1 MTQIEEIKN
10 RIDVVDLVGSYIKLQ
25 KAGSNYKACCPFHR
39 EKTPSFNVS
48 PARQIWHCFGCS
60 EGGDIF
66 EFVKKIEGVEFPE
79 ALKIL
84 ADRAG
89 VELKAQDP
97 RERGERGKE
106 LAILEEAA
114 KFFEENLHLVTG
126 LPSAESSATGAPTG
140 DPVAS
145 PVAYLRSRGLT
156 DETIKEFR
164 LGFAPAEWKSLFNHL
179 LSKNFSAEEQ
189 ERAGLIVRS
198 QNSKFQSQNYY
209 DRFRSRIIFPIFDY
223 SGRVVAFGGRV
234 FEVPPQGGIH
244 ASGVTDAVAKY
255 VNSPETNLYQK
266 SKILYGLH
274 KSKSDILKEGECVVV
289 EGYMDWLMSWQ
300 AGVRNIVASSGTA
313 LTETQLKILR
323 RLSEKLVAAF
333 DMDKAGEAAAARGIE
348 LALAEGFE
356 VRVVGELDKD
366 GKSIKDPADAVA
378 LDPIIWQNAVKNSR
392 HIVQFYID
400 SSLKKFPAS
409 SAESKRE
416 FQKSVIPVVAR
427 LSDLEKAHWVQAVG
441 VSLGINEEAVWTAV
455 KNYASKNKMV
465 GAGNQEAPAVNTKSV
480 SRKELLENRILGIA
494 AKYPDFIQSS
504 DNELDGSLFSGD
516 KSVIFNHIKQKDLP
530 AGRQDKG
537 LAVFQELISRL
548 TLEAELF
555 LEGVGLARRAT
566 AEGSAYADAETEF
579 IICKRELTK
588 EVLKEKRGIISKEL
602 QLVEKKGGDVGAIL
616 ADFQK
621 INAELSKLN

>member
-10 RIDVVDLVGSYIKLQ
+10 RIDVVDLVGSYVKLQ

-66 EFVKKIEGVEFPE
+66 EFVKKIEGIEFPE

-89 VELKAQDP
+89 VELKTEDP

-106 LAILEEAA
+106 LAILEEAT
-114 KFFEENLHLVTG
+114 KFFEGNLNLAVSP
-126 LPSAESSATGAPTG
+126 PSGGETAGTPYG
-140 DPVAS
+140 
-145 PVAYLRSRGLT
+145 YLRKRGLT
-156 DETIKEFR
+156 EETIKEFR
-164 LGFAPAEWKSLFNHL
+164 IGFAPAEWKSLFNHL

-223 SGRVVAFGGRV
+223 SGRVVAFGGRI
-234 FEVPPQGGIH
+234 FEAPTSQAVG
-244 ASGVTDAVAKY
+244 ATEAVAKY

-323 RLSEKLVAAF
+323 RLSEKLIAAF

-356 VRVVGELDKD
+356 VRVVGELTTPPSAPLFVKE
-366 GKSIKDPADAVA
+366 GVGGGFLKDPADAVLA
-378 LDPIIWQNAVKNSR
+378 DPAIWQNAVKNSR

-400 SSLKKFPAS
+400 SSLKKFPAA

-427 LSDLEKAHWVQAVG
+427 LSDLEKAHWVQVVG
-441 VSLGINEEAVWTAV
+441 VSLGINEEAVWSAV
-455 KNYASKNKMV
+455 KNHASKNKSA
-465 GAGNQEAPAVNTKSV
+465 GAGIQEMRAVDVKPI

-494 AKYPDFIQSS
+494 AKYPAFILSS

-516 KSVIFNHIKQKDLP
+516 KSVIFNGIKQKDLP

-537 LAVFQELISRL
+537 LEVFQELISRL

-555 LEGVGLARRAT
+555 LEGVGIARKAT
-566 AEGSAYADAETEF
+566 AEGAAYADAETEF

-602 QLVEKKGGDVGAIL
+602 QSVEKKGGDVQALL

-621 INAELSKLN
+621 INTELSKLN

>member
-1 MTQIEEIKN
+1 MTQTEEIKN
-10 RIDVVDLVGSYIKLQ
+10 RIDVVDLVGSYVKLQ

-89 VELKAQDP
+89 VELKAEDP

-106 LAILEEAA
+106 LAILEEAT
-114 KFFEENLHLVTG
+114 KFFEQNLHLASWT
-126 LPSAESSATGAPTG
+126 PSGDLAPGAPSG
-140 DPVAS
+140 DPA
-145 PVAYLRSRGLT
+145 AYLHDRGLI

-164 LGFAPAEWKSLFNHL
+164 LGYAPAEWKSLFNHL

-234 FEVPPQGGIH
+234 FEAPTSNAVG
-244 ASGVTDAVAKY
+244 ATDAVAKY

-266 SKILYGLH
+266 SKILYGLN
-274 KSKSDILKEGECVVV
+274 KSKSEILKEGECVVV

-300 AGVRNIVASSGTA
+300 AGVKNIVASSGTA
-313 LTETQLKILR
+313 LTEMQLKILR

-356 VRVVGELDKD
+356 VRVVGELEKD
-366 GKSIKDPADAVA
+366 GKTIKDPADAV
-378 LDPIIWQNAVKNSR
+378 LVNPEIWQRAVKNSR

-400 SSLKKFPAS
+400 SSLKKFQPA

-427 LSDLEKAHWVQAVG
+427 LSDLEKAHWVQVVS
-441 VSLGINEEAVWTAV
+441 VSLGINEEAVWNAV
-455 KNYASKNKMV
+455 KNHTSKNKAGV
-465 GAGNQEAPAVNTKSV
+465 AGNSETGAVPAKPL

-494 AKYPDFIQSS
+494 AKYPAFIQSS
-504 DNELDGSLFSGD
+504 DNELGGSLFSGD
-516 KSVIFNHIKQKDLP
+516 KSVIFNRIKQRDP
-530 AGRQDKG
+530 A
-537 LAVFQELISRL
+537 LTAFQGLISRL

-555 LEGVGLARRAT
+555 LEGVGA
-566 AEGSAYADAETEF
+566 AYADAEAEF
-579 IICKRELTK
+579 TACKRELTK

-602 QLVEKKGGDVGAIL
+602 QLVEKKGGDVQALL

-621 INAELSKLN
+621 INGELFKLN